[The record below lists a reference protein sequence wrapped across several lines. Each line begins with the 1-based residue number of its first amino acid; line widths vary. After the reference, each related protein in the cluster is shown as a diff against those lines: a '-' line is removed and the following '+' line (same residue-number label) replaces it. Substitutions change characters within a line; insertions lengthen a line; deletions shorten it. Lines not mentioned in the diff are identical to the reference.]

1 MKIKISYIKL
11 ETYIFKHNGSKNR
24 SIHFFHEIQRVD
36 DQRPKT
42 PLILNMYIK
51 LVHNPG
57 RDDCT
62 CMSFKIKEK
71 RRKKPKTTGTSMKK
85 QIKINSKEID
95 FTWVRPE

>member
-11 ETYIFKHNGSKNR
+11 ETYIFKHNGSKSR
-24 SIHFFHEIQRVD
+24 SIHFFHEILRVD

-42 PLILNMYIK
+42 PLVLNMKMYIK

-62 CMSFKIKEK
+62 CINFKKK
-71 RRKKPKTTGTSMKK
+71 GRSKKPKTTGTSMKR
-85 QIKINSKEID
+85 QIKVNFLRK
-95 FTWVRPE
+95 

>member
-42 PLILNMYIK
+42 PLVLNMKMYIK

-62 CMSFKIKEK
+62 CINFKKEK
-71 RRKKPKTTGTSMKK
+71 EVKSPK
-85 QIKINSKEID
+85 QQALL
-95 FTWVRPE
+95 

>member
-1 MKIKISYIKL
+1 MKIKSSYIKL
-11 ETYIFKHNGSKNR
+11 KTYIFKHNGSKNR

-42 PLILNMYIK
+42 PLVVNMKMYIK

-71 RRKKPKTTGTSMKK
+71 EVKSPK
-85 QIKINSKEID
+85 Q
-95 FTWVRPE
+95 RALP

>member
-1 MKIKISYIKL
+1 MDEPHIDENKNFIHKTGNI
-11 ETYIFKHNGSKNR
+11 YIFKHNGSKNR
-24 SIHFFHEIQRVD
+24 SIHFFHEILRVD

-42 PLILNMYIK
+42 PLVLNMKMYIK

-71 RRKKPKTTGTSMKK
+71 EVKGPK
-85 QIKINSKEID
+85 Q
-95 FTWVRPE
+95 RALP

>member
-1 MKIKISYIKL
+1 MKIKISYIRL
-11 ETYIFKHNGSKNR
+11 ETYIFKHKESQNR

-42 PLILNMYIK
+42 PLVLNMKVYIK

-62 CMSFKIKEK
+62 CMNFKKEK
-71 RRKKPKTTGTSMKK
+71 EVKSPK
-85 QIKINSKEID
+85 QQALL
-95 FTWVRPE
+95 